1 MPEQILQTP
10 DALSIPK
17 PQPVQVQ
24 TPLAQRAASLAV
36 KPNQAQSREAS
47 YSLAETRQAFANV
60 KDANMR
66 AMAQLAPSIAKQWE
80 EYNQAEFADGFMR
93 QMQGDSVKKIAD
105 EQLFNGLFG
114 DGAAV
119 RGAQAAQQMS
129 IATSMD
135 MWVAQ
140 NQGDLARMSLDEQR
154 AALSGF
160 VKNMET
166 GDASADLMT
175 ANMAIQRFPAL
186 LENLARSA
194 HQESQ
199 QQAQIAQA
207 DAIGAHAKSLSWAS
221 GEVQAGRMS
230 AENYNMLKAQAID
243 VLKPLPGQS
252 GESYRSAMQGAM
264 LQNVKDGNF
273 DVANMIQDD
282 ILKGQLTPEQS
293 MKLDGQVKAARSQ
306 WLLDN
311 PQSRDFTEY
320 SMGLPSQIH
329 ADRYDSKEQ
338 LSDELDAMNARH
350 DRETGSLEPFIDN
363 EQRGRFLAMWDEQQ
377 LRNQAK
383 NEAANQ
389 KLLDEHTKRAQYL
402 EGMAKGSPAQ
412 MSASGLDS
420 AGKNAIEQGQA
431 VRFYQDSSP
440 ASAEVYSRLAAQ
452 GYVSGPF
459 KETIDSTM
467 GLIKSGRTPT
477 PENMQR
483 LQYAYQ
489 KLEASPYGQG
499 ALQAYFGDD
508 LELAEQ
514 MGNMD
519 LSDSKNIAQL
529 RSTVE
534 GRKVQLSVT
543 PDEMKKA
550 QDLVID
556 EVSPA
561 WYSRLFGDGKKLG
574 AGYENYLKA
583 EMPKHLATV
592 MKQNPNL
599 TVDQAMERA
608 HALTVKNTDQAGD
621 YLVNGSKPGQFL
633 GELNKHMDVAVSAK
647 DDRRINN
654 MLTEAVKE
662 RFPHQ
667 QGWDIGGIIMAPA
680 GDRLIFNLIRG
691 DGTPNTVTLTMGQIA
706 DVDKKARAKQT
717 AANQAKAKADQEF
730 RQQQAAGWKAWGESQ
745 RK

>member
-1 MPEQILQTP
+1 MPDEILKAP
-10 DALSIPK
+10 EALSIPK
-17 PQPVQVQ
+17 AQPVQIN

-60 KDANMR
+60 KEANMR
-66 AMAQLAPSIAKQWE
+66 AMAQLAPGIAKMWE
-80 EYNQAEFADGFMR
+80 EHNQNEFADGFMR
-93 QMQGDSVKKIAD
+93 QMQGESVKKIAD

-160 VKNMET
+160 VKNMQT

-175 ANMAIQRFPAL
+175 ANMAIQRFPGI

-199 QQAQIAQA
+199 QQAAVAQS
-207 DAIGAHAKSLSWAS
+207 DAISAHSKSLSWAQ

-230 AENYNMLKAQAID
+230 VETYKSWQAQAVD

-252 GESYRSAMQGAM
+252 GESYRNAMQAAA
-264 LQNVKDGNF
+264 LQNIKDGNA
-273 DVANMIQDD
+273 DMAQLIEDTVRP
-282 ILKGQLTPEQS
+282 QLTPEQS
-293 MKLDGQVKAARSQ
+293 MKFDGQVKAARSQ

-320 SMGLPSQIH
+320 SMGLPTQIS

-338 LSDELDAMNARH
+338 LSAEIDAMNARH
-350 DRETGSLEPFIDN
+350 DRETGSLTPFIDN
-363 EQRGRFLAMWDEQQ
+363 EQRGRFLAMWDAQQ
-377 LRNQAK
+377 QRNQEK
-383 NEAANQ
+383 NQAAQQ
-389 KLLDEHTKRAQYL
+389 KILDDHQKRAMYI
-402 EGMAKGSPAQ
+402 EGYAKGSPSVMQ
-412 MSASGLDS
+412 ASGLD
-420 AGKNAIEQGQA
+420 AATKTAVEQAQA
-431 VRFYQDSSP
+431 TRFYQDKGTG
-440 ASAEVYSRLAAQ
+440 SAEVYSRLAAQ

-467 GLIKSGRTPT
+467 GLIKSGKTPT
-477 PENMQR
+477 QER
-483 LQYAYQ
+483 LAALQFAYT
-489 KLEASPYGQG
+489 KLEQSPYGQG

-508 LELAEQ
+508 LDLAQE
-514 MGNMD
+514 MSGMD
-519 LSDSKNIAQL
+519 LSDPKNLAQL
-529 RSTVE
+529 RTTVE
-534 GRKVQLSVT
+534 ARKVSLSVT

-599 TVDQAMERA
+599 TTDQAMQRA

-621 YLVNGSKPGQFL
+621 YLVTGSKPGQFL
-633 GELNKHMDVAVSAK
+633 AELNKHMDVAISAK
-647 DDRRINN
+647 DDRRINTL
-654 MLTEAVKE
+654 MQEAVKE

-667 QGWDIGGIIMAPA
+667 QGWDIGGIVMAPS
-680 GDRLIFNLIRG
+680 GDRVVFNLTRG
-691 DGTPNTVTLTMGQIA
+691 DGTYNVMTLTTAQMA
-706 DVDKKARAKQT
+706 DIDKKARAKQA
-717 AANQAKAKADQEF
+717 AANQAKAKADREF
-730 RQQQAAGWKAWGESQ
+730 REQQAAGWKAWGESQ